1 MQTSLAALRLRTA
14 VAVLIVLWMATAAQ
28 AAGHHKELA
37 HQIDSVLA
45 QPEVAR
51 SFWGVEIE
59 DLGTGEVVY
68 SHNADQL
75 FTPAS
80 NAKIFTTAAAFALI
94 GPSYQFH
101 TTIEAA
107 SAPDKYGRISG
118 DIVLVGRGDPNLSGR
133 ALPYLG
139 KTARPFPPEQALA
152 ELADQLVTRGVKVVD
167 GDIVADDSFYS
178 FERYADGWTLDDT
191 VWEYGAPV
199 SALAVNDNVV
209 FLTVQPGEKAGERA
223 FVTLS
228 PFAEYF
234 RLDNQVVTTAA
245 GERNLSLDRQ
255 PGSRRLQ
262 IWGSIPLGDPGDGM
276 AVAVEDPAEFCGRV
290 LHELMVRRGIVV
302 YGDIRARHA
311 PHTAGLPPMST
322 ALPPVKL
329 AEHVSAPLSLDLDV
343 INKVSQNLHA
353 EMLLR
358 LLGREK
364 GSGGSIAG
372 GLAVLKDFLLQA
384 GLKPEE
390 FVFFD
395 GSGLSRKSL
404 VSPAATV
411 KLLRYAA
418 RQNWSAAYSASL
430 PVAGVDGTL
439 ASRLKDL
446 PAGATVKAKTGSHD
460 HVNTIAGYLT
470 TSHGERYAFSIMCN
484 NHTFQNHGASE
495 VIDALLRAVE
505 RSRD

>member
-1 MQTSLAALRLRTA
+1 
-14 VAVLIVLWMATAAQ
+14 
-28 AAGHHKELA
+28 
-37 HQIDSVLA
+37 
-45 QPEVAR
+45 
-51 SFWGVEIE
+51 
-59 DLGTGEVVY
+59 
-68 SHNADQL
+68 
-75 FTPAS
+75 
-80 NAKIFTTAAAFALI
+80 
-94 GPSYQFH
+94 
-101 TTIEAA
+101 
-107 SAPDKYGRISG
+107 
-118 DIVLVGRGDPNLSGR
+118 
-133 ALPYLG
+133 
-139 KTARPFPPEQALA
+139 
-152 ELADQLVTRGVKVVD
+152 
-167 GDIVADDSFYS
+167 
-178 FERYADGWTLDDT
+178 
-191 VWEYGAPV
+191 
-199 SALAVNDNVV
+199 
-209 FLTVQPGEKAGERA
+209 VQPGEKAGERA

>member
-1 MQTSLAALRLRTA
+1 M
-14 VAVLIVLWMATAAQ
+14 LWISAAAQ

-45 QPEVAR
+45 RPEVAR
-51 SFWGVEIE
+51 SFWGMEIE
-59 DLGTGEVVY
+59 ELESGEVVY
-68 SHNADQL
+68 SHNANQL

-80 NAKIFTTAAAFALI
+80 NAKLFTTAAALALI
-94 GPSYQFH
+94 GQSYQFH
-101 TTIEAA
+101 TTVEAA
-107 SAPDKYGRISG
+107 TAPDKYGRISG

-139 KTARPFPPEQALA
+139 KTERPFPPEEALI
-152 ELADQLVTRGVKVVD
+152 ELADQLVARGVKVID
-167 GDIVADDSFYS
+167 GDVVADDSFYAY
-178 FERYADGWTLDDT
+178 ERYADGWTQDDA

-199 SALAVNDNVV
+199 SALAVNDNVL
-209 FLTVQPGEKAGERA
+209 FLNVQPGEKVGDRA

-228 PFAEYF
+228 PFTDYF
-234 RLDNQVVTTAA
+234 HLDNQVVTAA
-245 GERNLSLDRQ
+245 TGGRAISLDRQ

-262 IWGSIPLGDPGDGM
+262 LWGSIPLDDPGDGI
-276 AVAVEDPAEFCGRV
+276 AVAVEDPADFCGR
-290 LHELMVRRGIVV
+290 LLRDLLVRRGVV
-302 YGDIRARHA
+302 IYGGSRARHA
-311 PHTAGLPPMST
+311 PRIAGPQPGTNLT
-322 ALPPVKL
+322 PVKL
-329 AEHVSAPLSLDLDV
+329 AEHISAPLSLDLGV

-372 GLAVLKDFLLQA
+372 GLAALKGFLLQA

-404 VSPAATV
+404 VSPHATV
-411 KLLRYAA
+411 TLLRYAA
-418 RQNWSAAYSASL
+418 QQDWSAAYSASL
-430 PVAGVDGTL
+430 PVAGVDGTM

-446 PAGATVKAKTGSHD
+446 PPGATVKAKTGSHD

-470 TSHGERYAFSIMCN
+470 TSRGERYAFSIMCN
-484 NHTFQNHGASE
+484 NHTFENHGASE
-495 VIDALLRAVE
+495 VIDAILRAVE